1 MAKGVHSKEG
11 ARKRLQSQ
19 VIPPEESTALEV
31 DGAMTKQNR
40 ATSQFENGKNAVAGG
55 KPNQRRHKRQQTMV
69 MGVEHLHGQA
79 MLDFGLEHV
88 PMKQNFQLVTQDKL
102 EKTQDEVDP
111 KPAKPV
117 IEEKKEMKKV
127 QFEISMTSNTEMT
140 EKSETLDQTPAKK
153 DTSSEPEGSDIEIDD

>member
-1 MAKGVHSKEG
+1 
-11 ARKRLQSQ
+11 
-19 VIPPEESTALEV
+19 
-31 DGAMTKQNR
+31 
-40 ATSQFENGKNAVAGG
+40 
-55 KPNQRRHKRQQTMV
+55 
-69 MGVEHLHGQA
+69 

-88 PMKQNFQLVTQDKL
+88 PMKQNFQLVSQQKEKL
-102 EKTQDEVDP
+102 EKSKDEVDT
-111 KPAKPV
+111 KPAKPI